1 MKAVVAAFNQEDALV
16 GAFSVIT
23 NLWMELFGALPIT
36 AHLVDLALAAVLRG
50 DLVLAAA
57 PDVAAEGELLLG
69 ELVLAQ
75 QVVELVH
82 GQVDDVGAGDG
93 QPHAGG
99 LQLVP
104 LNGNYTYTEREYV
117 SRIMKLVHTFDF
129 SAI

>member
-1 MKAVVAAFNQEDALV
+1 MKAVVAAFNQEKALV
-16 GAFSVIT
+16 GAFSVIVQPVVEP
-23 NLWMELFGALPIT
+23 MEHYTALIT

-57 PDVAAEGELLLG
+57 PDVSAEGQLLLG

-82 GQVDDVGAGDG
+82 GQVDDVGAGDR

-117 SRIMKLVHTFDF
+117 SRIMELVHAFD
-129 SAI
+129 

>member
-1 MKAVVAAFNQEDALV
+1 MIVQPVVEPMDRF
-16 GAFSVIT
+16 T
-23 NLWMELFGALPIT
+23 ALPIT

-57 PDVAAEGELLLG
+57 PDVAAERELLLG

-104 LNGNYTYTEREYV
+104 LNGNYTYTEQE
-117 SRIMKLVHTFDF
+117 
-129 SAI
+129 

>member
-1 MKAVVAAFNQEDALV
+1 MDRFA
-16 GAFSVIT
+16 
-23 NLWMELFGALPIT
+23 ALPIT

-57 PDVAAEGELLLG
+57 PDVAAERELLLG

-82 GQVDDVGAGDG
+82 GQVDDVGAGDR

-104 LNGNYTYTEREYV
+104 LNGNYTYTERE
-117 SRIMKLVHTFDF
+117 
-129 SAI
+129 